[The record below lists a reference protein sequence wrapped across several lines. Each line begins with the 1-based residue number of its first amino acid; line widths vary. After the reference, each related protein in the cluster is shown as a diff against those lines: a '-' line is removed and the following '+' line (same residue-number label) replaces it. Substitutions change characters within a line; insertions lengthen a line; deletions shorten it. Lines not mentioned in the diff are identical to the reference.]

1 MAIAPSKLG
10 KFVFQEGFS
19 WPTNKSE
26 SPEDYSASDDRL
38 VRRVRE
44 AGLVRADVTD
54 AEVTETFQA
63 ARREHA
69 AGGYSPFN
77 SPHER
82 VREFLKP
89 HLAAKGRRWAV
100 PLDSLTLADD
110 EEEGNET
117 RAWWKFWK
125 R

>member
-10 KFVFQEGFS
+10 KFVLQEGFS
-19 WPTNKSE
+19 WPTSE
-26 SPEDYSASDDRL
+26 SASPKDYSASDDSL
-38 VRRVRE
+38 VRRLRE
-44 AGLVRADVTD
+44 TGLVRADVTD
-54 AEVTETFQA
+54 AEVGETFQA

-77 SPHER
+77 SPQER
-82 VREFLKP
+82 VRVFLKP

-100 PLDSLTLADD
+100 PLDSLH
-110 EEEGNET
+110 ET